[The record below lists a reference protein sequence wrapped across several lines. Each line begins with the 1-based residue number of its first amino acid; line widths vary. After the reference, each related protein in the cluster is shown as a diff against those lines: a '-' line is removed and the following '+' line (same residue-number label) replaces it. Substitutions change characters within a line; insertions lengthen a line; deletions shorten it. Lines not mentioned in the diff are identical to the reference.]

1 MMRDRS
7 NFLIL
12 VLSEDVAIEDMEED
26 MRLYMR
32 TNTYLSRH
40 NRWFWKKLR
49 DAMPQ
54 RPLTEIRRELGGNV
68 QEDEDWCGIT
78 ALSRAIQTLHRVR
91 NECGHNNAV
100 GNGHQQH
107 QHCCQYWA
115 QDAVAR
121 EVEQRIIAVNR
132 PEDHIPDAVAR
143 ELEPRIIALN
153 RQGDP
158 IPLVE
163 KPWFV
168 GLSRAYDIF
177 YKWGLP
183 RVNMNQ
189 TRYIV

>member
-1 MMRDRS
+1 MQVMRDCS

-12 VLSEDVAIEDMEED
+12 ILLEDVALENMEED
-26 MRLYMR
+26 MRLYMK

-40 NRWFWKKLR
+40 SRCFWEKLR

-54 RPLTEIRRELGGNV
+54 RPGTEIRRELGGNV

-91 NECGHNNAV
+91 NECGHNNDV
-100 GNGHQQH
+100 ENGRQQH

-132 PEDHIPDAVAR
+132 HGDHIA
-143 ELEPRIIALN
+143 
-153 RQGDP
+153 
-158 IPLVE
+158 LVE
-163 KPWFV
+163 IP
-168 GLSRAYDIF
+168 
-177 YKWGLP
+177 
-183 RVNMNQ
+183 
-189 TRYIV
+189 